1 VSGGAS
7 AAGPTPLRYGLI
19 GAGMMGREHLR
30 NLALIPG
37 SSLAAFSDPDPGSR
51 AETDAEARRL
61 FGASPA
67 VFADHRALLAAGLVD
82 ALVVASPNDT
92 HAPILGDIFAAP
104 RALPVLVEKPV
115 CTRAEDIA
123 PLAAAA
129 AAHRAPVWVAMEY
142 RYMPPV
148 AELRRALAGG
158 AVGALR
164 MLAIREHRYPFLG
177 KVGDWNRFAR
187 RTGGTLVE
195 KCCHF
200 FDLMRLI
207 VGDEPL
213 RVYASGAADVN
224 HRDERYGGEVP
235 DIIDNAFVIV
245 DFRGGRRAM
254 LDLCMFADGA
264 YWQEIV
270 TATGDAGRAEIFIP
284 GPARFWPGGLER
296 RAEIELSPRADKAPT
311 RRVVEV
317 DPELLAAGDHHG
329 STYYQHLG
337 FRRAILDGAPVEVT
351 MADGLKAVAIGLAAE
366 RSAREGR
373 AVEIPSWP
381 PQD

>member
-1 VSGGAS
+1 MS
-7 AAGPTPLRYGLI
+7 AILRYGLI
-19 GAGMMGREHLR
+19 GAGMMGREHLH

-37 SSLAAFSDPDPGSR
+37 SALVAFSDPDPGSR
-51 AETDAEARRL
+51 AQTAAEAQRL
-61 FGASPA
+61 FGTTPF
-67 VFADHRALLAAGLVD
+67 VFEDHRALLAAGGID
-82 ALVVASPNDT
+82 ALIVASPNDT
-92 HAPILGDIFAAP
+92 HAPILGDVFAAP
-104 RALPVLVEKPV
+104 RALPVLVEKPA
-115 CTRAEDIA
+115 CTRTEDIA
-123 PLAAAA
+123 PLARAAE
-129 AAHRAPVWVAMEY
+129 AHRAPIWVAMEY

-148 AELRRALAGG
+148 AELRRVLQEG
-158 AVGALR
+158 AVGDLR
-164 MLAIREHRYPFLG
+164 MLAIREHRYPFLH

-207 VGDEPL
+207 VGDEPV
-213 RVYASGAADVN
+213 RVYASAAADVN
-224 HRDERYGGEVP
+224 HRDERYDGEVP
-235 DIIDNAFVIV
+235 DIVDNAFVVV

-296 RAEIELSPRADKAPT
+296 RAEIEISPRGTKAPA
-311 RRVVEV
+311 RRVVDV
-317 DPELLAAGDHHG
+317 DAGLLAAGDHHG
-329 STYYQHLG
+329 STFFQHLG
-337 FRRAILDGAPVEVT
+337 FRRAVLDGGPVEVT

-373 AVEIPSWP
+373 AVDLPPWP
-381 PQD
+381 AIV